1 MSFPYQI
8 KSQTQ
13 YHQEYARSVEDP
25 ETFWSQIADHFVWKK
40 KWDRVLDWNFTEPR
54 VSWFNG
60 AQLNITENCLDRH
73 LADKADQPAIIWEPN
88 DPNEFNR
95 VLTYRDLHRQVC
107 LFAQVLLNNGIKKGD
122 RV

>member
-25 ETFWSQIADHFVWKK
+25 ETFWSQIAEHFVWKK
-40 KWDRVLDWNFTEPR
+40 KWNHVLDWNFTEPR
-54 VSWFNG
+54 VSWFSG

-73 LADKADQPAIIWEPN
+73 
-88 DPNEFNR
+88 
-95 VLTYRDLHRQVC
+95 
-107 LFAQVLLNNGIKKGD
+107 
-122 RV
+122 